1 MSAALDNLVATGQL
15 KREPTSREEIAAFL
29 EAADLSL
36 ADAQVAALST
46 TGRFKHAYDAAH
58 ALALAALRAR
68 GLRPDRGLG
77 HRAIVFQSLAH
88 TIDAEPRL
96 WSTLDRYHTKRN
108 RSEYGGLVK
117 VSDAEA
123 RDLLALATELHGRV
137 VRWLKTH
144 AFAGGT

>member
-1 MSAALDNLVATGQL
+1 MSDALDNLVGTGQL
-15 KREPTSREEIAAFL
+15 KRERTSREEIAAFL
-29 EAADLSL
+29 AAADLSL
-36 ADAQVAALST
+36 ADAKVAALSA

-58 ALALAALRAR
+58 ALALAALRAH

-88 TIDAEPRL
+88 TIGAEPRL

-117 VSDAEA
+117 ASDAEA
-123 RDLLALATELHGRV
+123 RDLLALATELHGSFLQ
-137 VRWLKTH
+137 WLQTH
-144 AFAGGT
+144 PLAGGP